1 MCHKSNNSPQVP
13 SIRAFNTF
21 ASADLTYRD
30 LLCKMKKLSY
40 VLTEI
45 SNILTSIHEVLE
57 FLRTAFCCLYF
68 IPALEKLWA
77 IFNFIEIFPTGFYI
91 HINLKQIICFP
102 ALKNEILPSGLA
114 INT

>member
-1 MCHKSNNSPQVP
+1 MKDEETVTC
-13 SIRAFNTF
+13 
-21 ASADLTYRD
+21 TYRNQQ
-30 LLCKMKKLSY
+30 C
-40 VLTEI
+40 TEALK
-45 SNILTSIHEVLE
+45 IL
-57 FLRTAFCCLYF
+57 RNAFFCLFF

-77 IFNFIEIFPTGFYI
+77 IFNFIKIFPTGFYI